1 MKFVDWKLGR
11 DEAIQWPEESQ
22 YWDVVKL
29 RIRNFARV
37 TGRPYTQL
45 LPAGDHAKDEMFL
58 GVVNG
63 RWKWK

>member
-1 MKFVDWKLGR
+1 
-11 DEAIQWPEESQ
+11 
-22 YWDVVKL
+22 
-29 RIRNFARV
+29 V